1 MKRKL
6 FMGYALLAEAA
17 VNDLVYRDEAQP
29 DLRCARITHTTATR
43 VYVGQTAYYR
53 SDGSQVG
60 RRSYRIRMA
69 TEKEVHTWL
78 IDAKAAKDRREAAK
92 QLRAEQEAD
101 PTWRLACS
109 ILVMDADTL
118 CRALRATDS
127 ELLGQLQDAI
137 ECQKAA
143 TK

>member
-1 MKRKL
+1 MKRKPY
-6 FMGYALLAEAA
+6 MGGGLLAMA
-17 VNDLVYRDEAQP
+17 VVDDVVYRDHAQP

-60 RRSYRIRMA
+60 GRSHRIRMA
-69 TEKEVHTWL
+69 TEKEVHTWR

-101 PTWRLACS
+101 PAWRLACS

-118 CRALRATDS
+118 CRALGATDS

-143 TK
+143 TR